1 MNALVLVVVGILVVC
16 MFMGYRAGLIKTI
29 FSIFSMVVALIL
41 TMFIS
46 PYVSKALQ
54 SNEKIVDY
62 FSEKVVLVLNLDE
75 LDNSIKDKTDQINH
89 LPIPDT
95 MKQSLMQNDSTEN
108 ENALGATTFTGYLSR
123 SIACMILN
131 SLSFAITYVILIIL
145 LRVLCVVLNIISKLP
160 VIHQINKLTGLAA
173 GLVQGV
179 IIVWLLCI
187 VLVIFSGT
195 ALGKDCYEMIND
207 SSFLGLI
214 YNNNLILKFVT
225 DITAGKIGM

>member
-1 MNALVLVVVGILVVC
+1 MNVLVVIVVGILVLC

-62 FSEKVVLVLNLDE
+62 FSQKVIVVLNLDE
-75 LDNSIKDKTDQINH
+75 MNQTIQDKVEQIDK
-89 LPIPDT
+89 LPIPQT
-95 MKQSLMQNDSTEN
+95 MKQSLKHNDTSETES
-108 ENALGATTFTGYLSR
+108 ALGATDFTGYLSR

-145 LRVLCVVLNIISKLP
+145 LRVLCIVLNIISKLP
-160 VIHQINKLTGLAA
+160 VIHQINKMTGLAA
-173 GLVQGV
+173 GLIQGL

-187 VLVIFSGT
+187 VLVSFSGT
-195 ALGKDCYEMIND
+195 GWGKSCYEMINQND
-207 SSFLGLI
+207 FLGLL

-225 DITAGKIGM
+225 DLTVGKIGI